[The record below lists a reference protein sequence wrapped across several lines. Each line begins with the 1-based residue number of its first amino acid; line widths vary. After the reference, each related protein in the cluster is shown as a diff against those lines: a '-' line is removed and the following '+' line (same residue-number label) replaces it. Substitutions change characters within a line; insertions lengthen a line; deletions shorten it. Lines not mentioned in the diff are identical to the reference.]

1 MLSNFIKNIV
11 KSAIKEMVLPEFDSL
26 RAEVRGNH
34 DALVITNK
42 RLDDMNAQMI
52 EMSRRIDKINSDLN
66 LKIDKVNFD
75 LNSKI
80 DKVNSDLVAKIDK
93 VNSDLIARIDD
104 INRRIDSLY
113 EVVVRRDEHEKLDAK
128 VASLERDV
136 AEIKHKL
143 AA

>member
-11 KSAIKEMVLPEFDSL
+11 KSAIKEMILPEFDAL
-26 RAEVRGNH
+26 KAEVRGNH

-42 RLDDMNAQMI
+42 RLDDMNARMV
-52 EMSRRIDKINSDLN
+52 EMSRRIDKLN
-66 LKIDKVNFD
+66 E
-75 LNSKI
+75 KI
-80 DKVNSDLVAKIDK
+80 DKVNSDLNSKIDKINSDLVARIDK
-93 VNSDLIARIDD
+93 VNSDLVARIDD

-128 VASLERDV
+128 VANLERDV

>member
-1 MLSNFIKNIV
+1 MLTKFIKDIV
-11 KSAIKEMVLPEFDSL
+11 KSAIKELILPEFDAL
-26 RAEVRGNH
+26 KAEVRGNH

-52 EMSRRIDKINSDLN
+52 EISRRVDKTNEKIDKINSDL
-66 LKIDKVNFD
+66 I
-75 LNSKI
+75 SRI
-80 DKVNSDLVAKIDK
+80 DKVNSDLV
-93 VNSDLIARIDD
+93 ARIDD

-113 EVVVRRDEHEKLDAK
+113 EVVVRRDEHEKLEVK
-128 VASLERDV
+128 VANLERDV